1 MNVELLNVSKSY
13 GSNQVLGN
21 LNISIEPGI
30 TAIIGLNGSGKSSL
44 LKVLS
49 GLVHPDSGEI
59 SLSGEKVDL
68 RSISW
73 KKVIGYLPQ
82 DPPFYERMTLV
93 EFLDY
98 ILLLSKWKQKSERSL
113 RINEVIEVF
122 GLEGYAAKPI
132 GHLSGGIRQRIAIS
146 QAIIHNPSI
155 LLLDEPTNNLD
166 IEGRMKLSRYLLMN
180 SAENIVLYVGHVF
193 EELRDLCSKIIVM
206 DNSKIVFYD
215 ATENLIS
222 NYLGIIKEV
231 HIDSKRFSEI
241 KNHNV
246 SVVNVINNNSSIIL
260 RYDSS
265 RSDSLGGTIVR
276 PTLREAFQCLI
287 NYYISL

>member
-13 GSNQVLGN
+13 GSNQVLSN
-21 LNISIEPGI
+21 LNISFEPGI

-49 GLVHPDSGEI
+49 GLVAPDSGEV
-59 SLSGEKVDL
+59 LLNGEKVDL

-73 KKVIGYLPQ
+73 KKLIGYLPQ

-98 ILLLSKWKQKSERSL
+98 ILLLSKWNQKSERSL
-113 RINEVIEVF
+113 RIKEVIEVF
-122 GLEGYAAKPI
+122 DLENFVERPI

-146 QAIIHNPSI
+146 QSIIHNPSI

-166 IEGRMKLSRYLLMN
+166 IEGRMKLARYLLMN
-180 SAENIVLYVGHVF
+180 NAENIVLYVGHVF
-193 EELRDLCSKIIVM
+193 EELRDLCSKIVVM

-215 ATENLIS
+215 ATEKLLS
-222 NYLGIIKEV
+222 NYQGIIKEV
-231 HIDSKRFSEI
+231 HVNSKQFSEI
-241 KNHNV
+241 KKHNVSLV
-246 SVVNVINNNSSIIL
+246 SVVNNGSSIIL

-265 RSDSLGGTIVR
+265 RSDSFGGTIVI